1 MPTLFSNI
9 ARQFRKV
16 YQKAEGFIEEER
28 EIPISQV
35 FLNATF
41 KRFVTD
47 NVSILEDLHADLH
60 DDWLRLYATLNV
72 KGMRL
77 ILSVD
82 LKLIQ
87 MEMNKDMQLI
97 VFEQISDTEIVEAQY
112 PNIWMKMAVK
122 SALFFYQKILH
133 KDPLGMILERFDVL
147 KVKDEL
153 LHLDLNRWLGKN
165 RSIMDTLNKVHVN
178 HAELRE
184 TEMVIIGN
192 VNLLAIFNKANS
204 ERFDEDDD
212 IVTLKDLNK
221 DRVKD
226 KAKDQEDL
234 DDKIT
239 PIQQK

>member
-47 NVSILEDLHADLH
+47 NVKILEDLHADLH

-72 KGMRL
+72 KNMHL

-87 MEMNKDMQLI
+87 MEINKEMQLI
-97 VFEQISDTEIVEAQY
+97 VFEQISNTKIIEAQY
-112 PNIWMKMAVK
+112 PNIWMKMGVK
-122 SALFFYQKILH
+122 SALFFYQNILH
-133 KDPLGMILERFDVL
+133 KDPLGMILEKFEVL

-165 RSIMDTLNKVHVN
+165 RSIMDTLAKVHVN

-184 TEMVIIGN
+184 TKMVILGN
-192 VNLLAIFNKANS
+192 VNLMALFNKAN
-204 ERFDEDDD
+204 FDDNDDELEP
-212 IVTLKDLNK
+212 TNK
-221 DRVKD
+221 QQPDEPV
-226 KAKDQEDL
+226 L